1 MDTEEEAPLSSR
13 PWSARRPQSL
23 FLSVIFIVVA
33 GALVW
38 QAFDYIG
45 RGMGGVVPYLLVVGG
60 PVLAGYY
67 VWYFNIRDFEA
78 DEPGRT
84 PST

>member
-1 MDTEEEAPLSSR
+1 METEEEAPLSSR

-23 FLSVIFIVVA
+23 FLSAIFIIGA

-60 PVLAGYY
+60 PALASYY

-78 DEPGRT
+78 D
-84 PST
+84 

>member
-1 MDTEEEAPLSSR
+1 MDPEEEAQLSSR

-23 FLSVIFIVVA
+23 LFSLIFIALAV
-33 GALVW
+33 ALVW

-45 RGMGGVVPYLLVVGG
+45 RGLGGVVPYLIVVGG
-60 PVLAGYY
+60 PAIAAYY
-67 VWYFNIRDFEA
+67 VWYFNIRNFDAEQ
-78 DEPGRT
+78 PGQK

>member
-13 PWSARRPQSL
+13 AWSARRPQSL
-23 FLSVIFIVVA
+23 LLSVIFIVVA
-33 GALVW
+33 AALVW

-67 VWYFNIRDFEA
+67 VWYFNILDFEA
-78 DEPGRT
+78 DQPGRT